1 MGFYE
6 HQILPRVIDWTM
18 GHREVMELRKKYVTG
33 LEGEVLE
40 VGFGSG
46 LNLPFI
52 SEKVSRLWALDP
64 ATLGRRL
71 AQKRLEK
78 TSVPVEFVDLSEGG
92 KIPLEDNAVDFVLST
107 FTLCTIPDL
116 TAALQEILRVIKPG
130 GELVFLEHGLSP
142 DQGVQRW
149 QNRLNPMQMCV
160 GGGCH
165 LNRKIDEFI
174 RDAGFEIGELNH
186 FYVKGPKPWT
196 YMYQGRAQKKAAK

>member
-6 HQILPRVIDWTM
+6 RQVLPRVIDWTM
-18 GHREVMELRKKYVTG
+18 GHGEVMKLRKKYVTA

-52 SEKVSRLWALDP
+52 SDQVTRLFAVDP

-71 AQKRLEK
+71 AQKRLEES
-78 TSVPVEFVDLSEGG
+78 SVPVEFVDLSVDG
-92 KIPLEDNAVDFVLST
+92 KLPLGDNSVDCVLST

-116 TAALQEILRVIKPG
+116 AVALQEMFRVTKPG

-142 DQGVQRW
+142 DESVRKW
-149 QNRLNPMQMCV
+149 QQRLNPMQMCV
-160 GGGCH
+160 GGGCQ
-165 LNRKIDEFI
+165 LTRKIDDFI
-174 RDAGFEIGELNH
+174 REAGFEMGELNH

-196 YMYQGRAQKKAAK
+196 YMYQGRAQKKGD